1 MKKSALKVQSPNK
14 KGHFTLIELLVV
26 IAIIAVL
33 AAMLLPALKSA
44 KDAAGKIS
52 CLSNVKQIGLGG
64 SLYTESFYPFFPSS
78 MLLVAHQIVPESKDV
93 LGAGKNTA
101 PWKFMECPAWKGS
114 FQKVLAAT
122 PSMISISQVLPFQ
135 PYGISAGLHQPNK
148 NGTAR
153 RINQAR
159 YPSEAAFFADK
170 IRHATMNSG
179 RVATGY
185 NASGEAN
192 QMSRRHGG
200 KGNVYYLDGHAASLV
215 TRNWISHDLV
225 ASEEDS
231 DGKVTYLSGT
241 GITYATLVNSYPN
254 IGRLW
259 SIFGGGMTSRDCY
272 VDTY

>member
-1 MKKSALKVQSPNK
+1 MGNK
-14 KGHFTLIELLVV
+14 
-26 IAIIAVL
+26 
-33 AAMLLPALKSA
+33 
-44 KDAAGKIS
+44 D
-52 CLSNVKQIGLGG
+52 
-64 SLYTESFYPFFPSS
+64 
-78 MLLVAHQIVPESKDV
+78 
-93 LGAGKNTA
+93 
-101 PWKFMECPAWKGS
+101 
-114 FQKVLAAT
+114 
-122 PSMISISQVLPFQ
+122 
-135 PYGISAGLHQPNK
+135 
-148 NGTAR
+148 GTVR
-153 RINQAR
+153 RINQSR

-179 RVATGY
+179 KVATGY

-215 TRNWISHDLV
+215 TRNWISYNLV

-259 SIFGGGMTSRDCY
+259 SIAGGGLTGRDCY
-272 VDTY
+272 VDSY